1 MILVQSN
8 TWEAC
13 QRFQAKTE
21 SWVQEYG
28 PLNVYVYGDA
38 TGDSRHS
45 SADRTDWHIVREFFS
60 RLTGEYRAHFNVP
73 SQNPSVKGRV
83 NAVNAMVCSHSGQRR
98 LLVDP
103 KCRELIKDFE
113 RVCWKSDPH
122 GNLQT
127 DLDKSDPMRTHVS
140 DAMGYWV
147 VHKHPLRDSGGPR
160 SSSIIW

>member
-1 MILVQSN
+1 V
-8 TWEAC
+8 
-13 QRFQAKTE
+13 KK
-21 SWVQEYG
+21 YG

-45 SADRTDWHIVREFFS
+45 SADRTDWHIVQEFFG
-60 RLTGEYRAHFNVP
+60 RLTGEYRAHFNIP
-73 SQNPSVKGRV
+73 SQNPSAKGRV

-140 DAMGYWV
+140 DAMG
-147 VHKHPLRDSGGPR
+147 PFGRPFSTSPMR
-160 SSSIIW
+160 